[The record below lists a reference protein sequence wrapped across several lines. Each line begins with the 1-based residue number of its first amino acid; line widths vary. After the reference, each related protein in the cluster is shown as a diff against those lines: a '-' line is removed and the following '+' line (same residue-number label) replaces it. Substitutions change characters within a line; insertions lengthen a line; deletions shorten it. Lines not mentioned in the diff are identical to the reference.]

1 MASEVKSKSS
11 LDIEQLKK
19 KHKELERR
27 KTTAEADLRNATQQ
41 LDALREEAKQKYG
54 TADLDE
60 LRARLAEMKQS
71 NEKKRSDY
79 QKHLEEIEIRL
90 AQVEKEF
97 ANPPAAAGQDE
108 GRVQ

>member
-1 MASEVKSKSS
+1 MPSENKAQSGST

-41 LDALREEAKQKYG
+41 LDALKEEARQKYG
-54 TADLDE
+54 TDDLDE
-60 LRARLAEMKQS
+60 LRARLTEMKQS
-71 NEKKRSDY
+71 NERKRADY

-90 AQVEKEF
+90 AQVEKAF
-97 ANPPAAAGQDE
+97 ANPPGAARDDS
-108 GRVQ
+108 